1 MRKLEARVTT
11 DDRAPT
17 LPVSAT
23 IWLID
28 GFNVLH
34 ASVLG
39 GRDRAQWWNE
49 SHRAEL
55 LGRLREFDDPGAEIR
70 VVFDGPGTKTE
81 SESESAASPPTER
94 RASMRTVFA
103 PSADDWLVARVRAT
117 PDPARV
123 AVVTGDA
130 RVAGRARHWGANVV
144 TPGEFIARCG
154 HAAETASDPRSGG
167 GPLTKE

>member
-1 MRKLEARVTT
+1 MTT
-11 DDRAPT
+11 DDSAPT

-39 GRDRAQWWNE
+39 GRDRTQWWNE

-55 LGRLREFDDPGAEIR
+55 LGRIREFDDPGAEIW
-70 VVFDGPGTKTE
+70 VVFDGPGTET
-81 SESESAASPPTER
+81 ESAASPPTDSR
-94 RASMRTVFA
+94 RASIWTVFA

-123 AVVTGDA
+123 AVVTGDR

-154 HAAETASDPRSGG
+154 RTAETASDPRSGG